1 MHSGEVFPLY
11 WFGRAG
17 SGSIAESRFYCTMV
31 ACLDRKSM
39 ICVNAVCA
47 TCVRVHPR
55 QVHMQLV
62 NTCDSGAR
70 CHYSYRGKVAGSRN
84 REREQGHSLGGND
97 PVKGREEGR
106 RRRHLEA
113 KTRVKRK

>member
-47 TCVRVHPR
+47 TCVRAC
-55 QVHMQLV
+55 VHMQLV
-62 NTCDSGAR
+62 NTCDSGAICAR
-70 CHYSYRGKVAGSRN
+70 FVQ
-84 REREQGHSLGGND
+84 RESGWIRKQSARTRAQLGGAD
-97 PVKGREEGR
+97 DAVEGGVV
-106 RRRHLEA
+106 A
-113 KTRVKRK
+113 T